1 MRTGF
6 FFRLACSG
14 LVRKNRPSYSRWS
27 GFFGPGQKQSGGR
40 NISLYRSRDLLE
52 RSFDML
58 KNDLALLLLNV
69 KRRESLCG
77 LLFVSFLSLLFR
89 IQLQQQLQTTGLV
102 KKYSLENV
110 FLSLANIRWVILPG
124 EKDRITDI
132 GKNQRLI
139 LDASPILPEV
149 QNFVTT

>member
-1 MRTGF
+1 
-6 FFRLACSG
+6 
-14 LVRKNRPSYSRWS
+14 
-27 GFFGPGQKQSGGR
+27 
-40 NISLYRSRDLLE
+40 
-52 RSFDML
+52 
-58 KNDLALLLLNV
+58 
-69 KRRESLCG
+69 
-77 LLFVSFLSLLFR
+77 
-89 IQLQQQLQTTGLV
+89 V

>member
-1 MRTGF
+1 M
-6 FFRLACSG
+6 G
-14 LVRKNRPSYSRWS
+14 LTLLFYQGMLTWDECL
-27 GFFGPGQKQSGGR
+27 
-40 NISLYRSRDLLE
+40 SLYRSRDLVE
-52 RSFDML
+52 QSFNML
-58 KNDLALLLLNV
+58 KNDLELLPLNV
-69 KRRESLCG
+69 KRWESLCG